1 MTSYTETAM
10 PTIKPRKP
18 LFALLMSM
26 ILPGYGQLYNGDL
39 NKAIW
44 FFLSFALLTIPAVA
58 VIALYLPSR
67 WTLPAFIIGLIAVFV
82 VWIYGMV
89 DALRSARHKP
99 DYVLR
104 GWQNSGVYV
113 LVLLL
118 CNAVTLPLL
127 TNYVRQYQVESFRVP
142 SGSMEPTVMTGDM
155 LFADK
160 RYNCPGCKTG
170 VKRGDIAIFAYPNNR
185 TQYFIKRVIGMP
197 GEKIKIQGAD
207 VFINGK
213 SLRLSAQPQ
222 TNGLVVTETDGQT
235 TWQVIW
241 AATDRQLPQPE
252 ITVPQG
258 HVFVMGDNRAASHDS
273 RFFGTVPLQDV
284 VGKARQVWL
293 SVKGN
298 DVRWER
304 MGQVLQ

>member
-1 MTSYTETAM
+1 MLTY
-10 PTIKPRKP
+10 PDPIPKPRNP
-18 LFALLMSM
+18 WFALFMSM

-39 NKAIW
+39 NKAVW

-58 VIALYLPSR
+58 IIALYLPNR
-67 WTLPAFIIGLIAVFV
+67 WTLPALIIGLVAVFG
-82 VWIYGMV
+82 VWLYSMV
-89 DALRSARHKP
+89 DAFRNARRSS
-99 DYVLR
+99 DYVVKD
-104 GWQNSGVYV
+104 WQNSGVYV

-160 RYNCPGCKTG
+160 RYNCPGCKAG
-170 VKRGDIAIFAYPNNR
+170 VKRGDIAIFAYPNDR
-185 TQYFIKRVIGMP
+185 TLYYIKRVIGLP

-207 VFINGK
+207 VLVNGK
-213 SLRLSAQPQ
+213 SLRLAAQ
-222 TNGLVVTETDGQT
+222 TTETGLQVTETDGKA
-235 TWQVIW
+235 TWQVVW
-241 AATDRQLPQPE
+241 NSTNKTLPQTE
-252 ITVPQG
+252 LTVPQG
-258 HVFVMGDNRAASHDS
+258 HVFVMGDNRAASNDS

-298 DVRWER
+298 NVRWER
-304 MGQVLQ
+304 MGQVLK